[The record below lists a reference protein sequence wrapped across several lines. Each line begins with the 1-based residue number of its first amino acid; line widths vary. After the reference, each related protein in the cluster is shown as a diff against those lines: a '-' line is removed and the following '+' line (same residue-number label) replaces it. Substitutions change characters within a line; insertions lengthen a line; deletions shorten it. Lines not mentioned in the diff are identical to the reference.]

1 MFCRA
6 PLRFPPA
13 LITIRAGPDGRTL
26 PLISRESPERK
37 FSPHLIAPIA
47 KGKVGSMGGI
57 KSNVIANL
65 NKSN

>member
-13 LITIRAGPDGRTL
+13 LITIRAGPDGRNL
-26 PLISRESPERK
+26 PLIPRESSEGK

-47 KGKVGSMGGI
+47 KGKVEKKVWGESSQMYLQI
-57 KSNVIANL
+57 
-65 NKSN
+65 